1 MSNSNIN
8 RIEPIAPFRSY
19 SKYSCKGK
27 LTECLLGKST
37 ETEEFTKAREERLR
51 EMKEKKLQEEE
62 ENMKERDRLIRE
74 KHGEEMVNREMDKKK
89 ELIVDNKQLEECKK
103 KIKVCGL
110 CQKQLDPSDFNFG
123 NTKNENTVVMV
134 GNGKYKEDG
143 RNVYPIP
150 TKKDKFRSLCIQQ
163 YGMGR
168 NSLAEKLG
176 ITLDELYDE
185 YMNKCN
191 ISECDINCLSF
202 DITSNSNLQKILDKR
217 FFYTDID
224 CGHKFHKKCILGEI
238 EKQKGIY
245 KRDTVTA
252 RGEEPVTCPTCSN
265 PIKKLYYFL
274 PTYCDK
280 IDEIGQFIV
289 RKNRPS
295 ATAIPTATIPTAIP
309 TAIPT
314 MKSTTP
320 TSGSVMATLGKNDT
334 KQNKTKK
341 KLTFADNNEMRFY
354 EKGSVT
360 DDFFGGGR
368 KRKSVRKTRRK
379 NRKHKKT
386 RKYKKN

>member
-8 RIEPIAPFRSY
+8 RIEPIVPLPSY
-19 SKYSCKGK
+19 SKYSRRGK
-27 LTECLLGKST
+27 VGEFLFGKPT
-37 ETEEFTKAREERLR
+37 ETEEFTKAKEMRFR
-51 EMKEKKLQEEE
+51 EMEEKKLQEEE
-62 ENMKERDRLIRE
+62 ENIKERDRLIRE
-74 KHGEEMVNREMDKKK
+74 KHGKEMVNREMDKKK
-89 ELIVDNKQLEECKK
+89 ELIVDNEQLKKCKE
-103 KIKVCGL
+103 KIKVCGI
-110 CQKQLDPSDFNFG
+110 CKKQLDPSDFYFD

-134 GNGKYKEDG
+134 GNGRYKQDG
-143 RNVYPIP
+143 RDAYPIP
-150 TKKDKFRSLCIQQ
+150 KQNKNKFLSLCIQQ

-185 YMNKCN
+185 YMNKCK
-191 ISECDINCLSF
+191 ISRDECDTNCLSS

-245 KRDTVTA
+245 KRGTVTA
-252 RGEEPVTCPTCSN
+252 RGEEPVTCPTCSK
-265 PIKKLYYFL
+265 PIQKLYYFL

-280 IDEIGQFIV
+280 IDDTGQFIV
-289 RKNRPS
+289 RKKQPP

-314 MKSTTP
+314 MKPPTP
-320 TSGSVMATLGKNDT
+320 PLRSAMATLGKNDT

-341 KLTFADNNEMRFY
+341 KFTIADYNDMRFY
-354 EKGSVT
+354 EKGSET

-368 KRKSVRKTRRK
+368 KRKSVRK